1 MMWLYLLALVIIGV
15 IVVVLVGTWGGAAA
29 PAEESPAQAGDDIDE
44 LLQRTGPGGLSARH
58 LETVQFDSAVR
69 GYRMDQVDKLIDALA
84 AQLRKTP
91 DEGDIRSE

>member
-1 MMWLYLLALVIIGV
+1 MMWLYLMAVVIIGV
-15 IVVVLVGTWGGAAA
+15 IVVVLVGAWGGADA

-44 LLQRTGPGGLSARH
+44 LLQRVEPGALTARH
-58 LETVQFDSAVR
+58 LEEIRFDSAVR

-91 DEGDIRSE
+91 DGDDIRSE